1 MQSYLPYKYPA
12 FQPVLPPLDYF
23 IKFFFKEIIGMDS
36 CTGFLSYD
44 ASYSKSFEK
53 QSFRALIIS
62 YNLCL
67 VREENVVLHC
77 WSFRRPFLEGHYTHL
92 LTADQKT
99 IPLKSN
105 LMK

>member
-53 QSFRALIIS
+53 QSFRALIIKVIIFAWS
-62 YNLCL
+62 ERKMWCYT
-67 VREENVVLHC
+67 VEVLGDL
-77 WSFRRPFLEGHYTHL
+77 F
-92 LTADQKT
+92 
-99 IPLKSN
+99 
-105 LMK
+105 